1 MINIE
6 KKNNSYGFFFLDS
19 TKDPHCMQFR
29 IPDEYFEEGIDIQG
43 ADIYIYF
50 KVKTRRKASRR
61 IVLKVFSL
69 QNGSK
74 KRQNVAKL
82 QVRPNDTAWYKV
94 SLPRSITNSVESYQN
109 RTVSMCIDCR
119 RCNKRTRITF
129 PLKTHPSRRK
139 GKRARKNKRKNSK
152 NRKQRN
158 TKKKRGKK
166 PKKLQ
171 FHRPFLI
178 YRLKQNYRT
187 KRSLDHDPCLLS
199 NDTQSCCRYEQ
210 FVSFSDMGFEQNILF
225 PTGVTY
231 SSCIGGCGSLSLNQ
245 NIPEMPRNG
254 SENSVCQVTE
264 SEETSTFI
272 VLRDRIGILTLKTET
287 CYDADAVYNKSYL

>member
-1 MINIE
+1 MINI
-6 KKNNSYGFFFLDS
+6 FFLDS
-19 TKDPHCMQFR
+19 TNDPHCMQFR

-50 KVKTRRKASRR
+50 KVKTRRKGSRR

-74 KRQNVAKL
+74 RRKNVAKL
-82 QVRPNDTAWYKV
+82 QIRPNDTAWYKV
-94 SLPRSITNSVESYQN
+94 SLPRSITNSFESYQN

-129 PLKTHPSRRK
+129 PLKTHPSKRK
-139 GKRARKNKRKNSK
+139 RKRSRKNKRKNRK
-152 NRKQRN
+152 NRRQRN

-166 PKKLQ
+166 PKELHY
-171 FHRPFLI
+171 HRPFLI
-178 YRLKQNYRT
+178 YRLKQNHRS
-187 KRSLDHDPCLLS
+187 KRNLDNNPCLLS
-199 NDTQSCCRYEQ
+199 NDTQNCCRYQQ

-225 PTGVTY
+225 PSGVTY
-231 SSCIGGCGSLSLNQ
+231 SSCIGGCGGLSLNQ
-245 NIPEMPRNG
+245 NIPEMPRVS

-264 SEETSTFI
+264 SEETSTFL
-272 VLRDRIGILTLKTET
+272 VLRDRIGILTLKNGNVLQ
-287 CYDADAVYNKSYL
+287 CGCSL